1 VAAAGSAVWEKEQA
15 FPFDLIDRD
24 YVPDVDGDEVSD
36 KYVDFVGCV
45 DHLLVAAAVCMQ
57 IVVAVVVVASRLDL
71 DTPQALAGVEDEV
84 IALAVAPWFGDSEAE
99 AGG

>member
-1 VAAAGSAVWEKEQA
+1 
-15 FPFDLIDRD
+15 
-24 YVPDVDGDEVSD
+24 
-36 KYVDFVGCV
+36 
-45 DHLLVAAAVCMQ
+45 MQ